1 MKKLIALLMVLCLS
15 VTLLAGCGSK
25 NGEDDPK
32 PKLVTDDMFDML
44 EAMGNTTSGT
54 VTAEFSFDFA
64 GQTGKGTISYS
75 IDASSKACD
84 FGVSLDVDVK
94 GQKMSLAIDDIA
106 RVVDNNLYI
115 NLKDVAS
122 EVMKLMVSMS
132 PEEASVLKDSLD
144 TSKLGW
150 FKFPLPDDLP
160 DYNEKLQKKYVNSF
174 VGLFENMLKNT
185 KQEGEDGD
193 YTAVLKTKEDYAQ
206 AVTAIRDFI
215 KSDLKGIYED
225 TQKSV
230 SDLNF
235 DVEKYFD
242 KLVSTYKADA
252 LEIGKDYGLTEE
264 YLDQMIKSVKD
275 MNLNEKFA
283 EMKKQYEEEASQSV
297 ITDEQINEI
306 TKELDST
313 IEQIKA
319 FEGEVPL
326 QSTIRVAVE
335 DDAYVANLKLVSD
348 SEEAKGSMTL
358 KLTVKPGDPG
368 VKAPDGVMT
377 VKEIADIV
385 VPLMTINPNPG
396 PDLTPTPMPVAPTE
410 APTEA
415 PTPTEA
421 PAPTE
426 EPTPTEE
433 PAPTDVPTPEP
444 TEAPSDPTPTPD
456 NGNDGGST
464 FSNGKAVIVNGDK
477 TFSFDLAGDWEFVDG
492 DGGTLTLSKG
502 SDFVSFTTMDMTG
515 VSDAQFQTLLST
527 YASSYKQLDAVNG
540 FDIYEITTGMYA
552 CIQKV
557 GNTMFGI
564 SVIGGEDLVNDVC
577 SSISNMQG

>member
-1 MKKLIALLMVLCLS
+1 MVLCLS

-122 EVMKLMVSMS
+122 EVMKLMVTMS
-132 PEEASVLKDSLD
+132 PDEASVLKDSLD

-230 SDLNF
+230 TDLNF

-306 TKELDST
+306 TKEFDSA
-313 IEQIKA
+313 IEKIKA

-368 VKAPDGVMT
+368 VKAPDGVMS

-385 VPLMTINPNPG
+385 VPLMTINPKPG
-396 PDLTPTPMPVAPTE
+396 PDLTPTPVPVAPTE
-410 APTEA
+410 APTET

-426 EPTPTEE
+426 EPTPTE
-433 PAPTDVPTPEP
+433 APDVPTPEP
-444 TEAPSDPTPTPD
+444 TEAPTDPTPTTD
-456 NGNDGGST
+456 AGNDSGTS
-464 FSNGKAVIVNGDK
+464 FSNGKGTIAMSDGKKITFDLPGDWT
-477 TFSFDLAGDWEFVDG
+477 TFSADEGSLI
-492 DGGTLTLSKG
+492 LTKG
-502 SDFVSFTTMDMTG
+502 SDYVSFTTMNLSGAT
-515 VSDAQFQTLLST
+515 DAQIKTVMDT
-527 YASSYKQLDAVNG
+527 YASTYTQLDPVNG
-540 FDIYEITTGMYA
+540 WTVFEYTAGMYMGVQ
-552 CIQKV
+552 IV
-557 GNTMFGI
+557 GDTLVILTVMGTPEFTTEVCG
-564 SVIGGEDLVNDVC
+564 SVA
-577 SSISNMQG
+577 NMTEQ

>member
-122 EVMKLMVSMS
+122 EVMKLMVTMS
-132 PEEASVLKDSLD
+132 PDEASVLKDSLD

-185 KQEGEDGD
+185 KQEGEDGEF
-193 YTAVLKTKEDYAQ
+193 TAVLKTKEDYAQ

-306 TKELDST
+306 TKEFDSA
-313 IEQIKA
+313 IEKIKA

-368 VKAPDGVMT
+368 VKAPDGVMS

-385 VPLMTINPNPG
+385 VPLMTINPKPG
-396 PDLTPTPMPVAPTE
+396 PDLTPTPVPVAPTE
-410 APTEA
+410 APTET

-426 EPTPTEE
+426 EPTPTE
-433 PAPTDVPTPEP
+433 APDVPTPEP
-444 TEAPSDPTPTPD
+444 TEAPSNPTPTPD

-477 TFSFDLAGDWEFVDG
+477 TFSFDLAGDWEFFDG
-492 DGGTLTLSKG
+492 DDGTLTLSKG

-540 FDIYEITTGMYA
+540 FDIYEITTGMSA